1 MKKLQKTLALLLI
14 VATLAGVMG
23 ISASAAGTVVYG
35 AATVDATQL
44 NIRTGP
50 GQSYDVISMIGNS
63 AIVVILERTNSEW
76 YYINYLGTKGYVS
89 TEFLKDILAAEN
101 FSATGVLQGDS
112 VFIRTGPSTSD
123 ATITTY
129 STGKTMSVIG
139 VNNGWYKVKVD
150 GHTGYVRSDFMDITG
165 GYSNNG
171 GSNSS
176 GGGSNSNGSGAR
188 ATVAP
193 SETGNE
199 LVDFALG
206 YIGYNYK
213 YGGKSPSTGFDCS
226 GFVSYVYSNFGVSLT
241 RSSSGQYKND
251 GVEVSKD
258 ELAPGDLL
266 FFSNSSTNGVG
277 HVGIYMG
284 DNEFVHSSTTN
295 VGVVV
300 SRLDSTYYIRHWIG
314 AKRISF

>member
-14 VATLAGVMG
+14 VVTLIGCMG
-23 ISASAAGTVVYG
+23 ISASAANTVYG

-89 TEFLKDILAAEN
+89 TDFLKDILAAEN
-101 FSATGVLQGDS
+101 FSATGTIKGDS
-112 VFIRTGPSTSD
+112 VFIRTGPSTNEN
-123 ATITTY
+123 TITTY

-150 GHTGYVRSDFMDITG
+150 GHTGYVRSDFMEITG
-165 GYSNNG
+165 GYT
-171 GSNSS
+171 NSS
-176 GGGSNSNGSGAR
+176 GTSSGSSSFSNGASAAR
-188 ATVAP
+188 AAVAP

-206 YIGYNYK
+206 YLGYNYK

-251 GVEVSKD
+251 GTTVSKE

-266 FFSNSSTNGVG
+266 FFSNSSTSGVG

>member
-1 MKKLQKTLALLLI
+1 MKKIQKLLALLLI
-14 VATLAGVMG
+14 VLTLTCGLG
-23 ISASAAGTVVYG
+23 LTASANNNLVYG
-35 AATVDATQL
+35 AATVNATSL
-44 NIRTGP
+44 NIRSGP
-50 GQSYDVISMIGNS
+50 GLNYDTISTIGNS
-63 AIVVILERTNSEW
+63 AIIVILERTSSEW
-76 YYINYLGTKGYVS
+76 WYINYSGIKGYVN
-89 TEFLKDILAAEN
+89 TEFLKDVLAAEN
-101 FSATGVLQGDS
+101 FSATGTVIGND
-112 VFIRTGPSTSD
+112 VFIRTGPSTGD

-129 STGKTMSVIG
+129 SSGKTMSVIG

-150 GHTGYVRSDFMDITG
+150 GHTGYIRSDFMEIVS
-165 GYSNNG
+165 GYTTS
-171 GSNSS
+171 SNSS
-176 GGGSNSNGSGAR
+176 SNSSSGSGTAL
-188 ATVAP
+188 AA

-206 YIGYNYK
+206 YLGYNYK

-251 GVEVSKD
+251 GVSVSKD
-258 ELAPGDLL
+258 ELAPGDLV

-284 DNEFVHSSTTN
+284 DNEFVHSSSSN

-300 SRLDSTYYIRHWIG
+300 SRLDSTYYIRNWIG